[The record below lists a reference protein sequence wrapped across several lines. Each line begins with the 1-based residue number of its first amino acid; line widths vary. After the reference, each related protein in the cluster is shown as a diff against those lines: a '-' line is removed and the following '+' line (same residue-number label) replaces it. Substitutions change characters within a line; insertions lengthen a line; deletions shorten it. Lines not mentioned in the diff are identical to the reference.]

1 MAWKNQGDDPWGG
14 RQSSDLKKL
23 LEKIRKSTPF
33 GSFSLGKYGLV
44 PYLAGIFVVLWL
56 LSGVYFVKPDEV
68 GQVKRFGKAVRI
80 TAPGPHYHLPRP
92 IETVLTPSVTSV
104 RRIEIGFRP
113 TGQSIPG
120 ESLMLT
126 RAENIV
132 DLTFIVQYR
141 IKDPGDYLFN
151 VTQQDKTVKDA
162 AEAAMRQVVGDN
174 DIDDILTIGKFRIQ
188 QDAMTILQDI
198 LDMYRSGILIVA
210 VELQDVHPPVM
221 VMEAFRDVASAREDR
236 ARMINQAHGY
246 RNELLP
252 RAKGMA
258 SEIVNEAIGYKEAR
272 IIRARGE
279 ASRFTQI
286 LAQYASAPEVTRERL
301 YIETMEEILPSM
313 EKIIL
318 EGAVGANLLP
328 HLSLESG
335 FPGSPAPEGEVP

>member
-1 MAWKNQGDDPWGG
+1 MSWKDQGDDPWSG
-14 RQSSDLKKL
+14 RQSPDLKKIL
-23 LEKIRKSTPF
+23 DRIKQSLPF
-33 GSFSLGKYGLV
+33 GSFGAGKYGLI
-44 PYLAGIFVVLWL
+44 PYLVGILVVVWL
-56 LSGVYFVKPDEV
+56 LSGIYFVKPDEV
-68 GQVKRFGKAVRI
+68 GVVKRFGKAVR
-80 TAPGPHYHLPRP
+80 TTTPGPHYHLPRP
-92 IETVLTPSVTSV
+92 IESVLTPSVTSV
-104 RRIEIGFRP
+104 RRVEIGFRS

-141 IKDPGDYLFN
+141 IKDPMEFLFN
-151 VTQQDKTVKDA
+151 VAHQDKTVKDA

-174 DIDDILTIGKFRIQ
+174 NIDDILTVGKFRVQ
-188 QDAMTILQDI
+188 QDAMMILQDI
-198 LDMYRSGILIVA
+198 LDMYRSGIHIVA
-210 VELQDVHPPVM
+210 VELQDVHPPATVM
-221 VMEAFRDVASAREDR
+221 AAFRDVASAREDR

-286 LAQYASAPEVTRERL
+286 LAQYTSSPAVTRERL
-301 YIETMEEILPSM
+301 YIEMMEDILPFM
-313 EKIIL
+313 EKIIV
-318 EGAVGANLLP
+318 EGSIGNHLLP
-328 HLSLESG
+328 HLSLESRVS
-335 FPGSPAPEGEVP
+335 GSPAGEGGAP